1 MLIFVLNERKE
12 HYWLDTLFPWAS
24 ALCTVTTT
32 QAKSTSLTKT
42 ALPAASF
49 GTWSTVFRNN
59 TSLFPD
65 YQRRW
70 SWVLNSWMT
79 KAGKWFSRISNTK
92 MHVKATASTA
102 PVMWFNTHSAADLP
116 TVLRFLLPFARQTR
130 SESPVLRVRTSKR
143 PVQIS
148 RRRIRRNH
156 RFLLAGYKWR
166 CLLER
171 NDLKPAEITG

>member
-1 MLIFVLNERKE
+1 MNVKNTTDL
-12 HYWLDTLFPWAS
+12 TLCSHEPLHC
-24 ALCTVTTT
+24 AL
-32 QAKSTSLTKT
+32 
-42 ALPAASF
+42 LPQHKQNRPRSPKQLYQLPLL
-49 GTWSTVFRNN
+49 GHGQLSSEITH
-59 TSLFPD
+59 LFPD

-79 KAGKWFSRISNTK
+79 KAGKRFSRISNTK

-116 TVLRFLLPFARQTR
+116 TVLHFLLPFARQTR

-148 RRRIRRNH
+148 RRRTRRNH

-171 NDLKPAEITG
+171 NDLKPAEITR